1 MDMKKLLQSVCL
13 LLVCTLSAQAEVRDT
28 IVVAQDGTGQYC
40 TIGAALESCR
50 AFMEYEVLIQVKP
63 GIYREKL
70 IVPSWLENIIIEGED
85 VANTVITYDD
95 HANINKM
102 GTFRSY
108 TLRVDGSSIT
118 FRNITIEN
126 NAPQL
131 GQAVAL
137 HTQGDKLVFVNCR
150 ILGNQDTVYT
160 GGLRTR
166 LYFFGCYIEGT
177 TDYIFGPST
186 AWFEGCTLHCK
197 RNSYLT
203 AASTP
208 EDVEFGY
215 IFNNCRVTYAHNV
228 TKMYLGRPWRD
239 YAYTLF
245 MNCDLGDCIVP
256 VGWHNWKRPECEA
269 TVRYMEYNN
278 KGTSAVVAERASWS
292 VQLKEKK
299 AKRVTLKR
307 VMSVVPD
314 GWIPKV

>member
-1 MDMKKLLQSVCL
+1 M
-13 LLVCTLSAQAEVRDT
+13 
-28 IVVAQDGTGQYC
+28 
-40 TIGAALESCR
+40 
-50 AFMEYEVLIQVKP
+50 
-63 GIYREKL
+63 
-70 IVPSWLENIIIEGED
+70 
-85 VANTVITYDD
+85 
-95 HANINKM
+95 
-102 GTFRSY
+102 
-108 TLRVDGSSIT
+108 
-118 FRNITIEN
+118 
-126 NAPQL
+126 
-131 GQAVAL
+131 
-137 HTQGDKLVFVNCR
+137 
-150 ILGNQDTVYT
+150 
-160 GGLRTR
+160 
-166 LYFFGCYIEGT
+166 
-177 TDYIFGPST
+177 
-186 AWFEGCTLHCK
+186 HCK